1 GLDVATRLPRSRD
14 VSPPDVTQ
22 YNRLPSFDDGKSS
35 PSPSKRTSM
44 ANPVDS
50 QYSSDMGKH
59 NSSSSLA
66 LNGAKR
72 ALRPSVSGG
81 APKTKIVQELEALQ
95 KDVTLLKKQVE
106 LRHRDSYLTIALKL
120 AVIGL
125 VAERAYNYYLKV
137 R

>member
-50 QYSSDMGKH
+50 Q
-59 NSSSSLA
+59 
-66 LNGAKR
+66 
-72 ALRPSVSGG
+72 
-81 APKTKIVQELEALQ
+81 LEALQ